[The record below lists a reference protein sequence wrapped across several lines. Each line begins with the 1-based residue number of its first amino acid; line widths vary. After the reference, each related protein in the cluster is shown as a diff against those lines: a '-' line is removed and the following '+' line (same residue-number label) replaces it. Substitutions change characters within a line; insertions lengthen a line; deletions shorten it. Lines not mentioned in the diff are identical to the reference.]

1 MSKLLL
7 GESRRVAAA
16 EQPLIPEP
24 KMATL
29 MRSLFFAERARDVVL
44 RIMVMKI
51 VVISRSAVVANDDG
65 MSLANASVQCP
76 RCCIDVLDGPV
87 NGTVM
92 PRFNVMPSNIMN
104 ESLKCEVVFFPS
116 SPSLSFIRQNFC
128 RILHFSSALW
138 HFSSAGID

>member
-29 MRSLFFAERARDVVL
+29 MRSFVLVERARDVVL

-51 VVISRSAVVANDDG
+51 VVISRSAVVANVDG
-65 MSLANASVQCP
+65 MSLANSSVHCP

-87 NGTVM
+87 NGTVD
-92 PRFNVMPSNIMN
+92 NA
-104 ESLKCEVVFFPS
+104 SLQGDAINYE
-116 SPSLSFIRQNFC
+116 
-128 RILHFSSALW
+128 
-138 HFSSAGID
+138 